1 MADETT
7 LLIIRECFVYRI
19 PARGTAKGYRAAD
32 WDVNAFLWKG
42 RLRISCIGEQAFIKL
57 EDSNTGR
64 RNRPHPFDPWFPWK
78 WSWGFSWKS
87 KPGIG
92 ELESWR
98 NGGDYPFYPLLS
110 WPLFKDG
117 FTEGLMDAAFFCK
130 SSLLNAG

>member
-64 RNRPHPFDPWFPWK
+64 RNRPP
-78 WSWGFSWKS
+78 
-87 KPGIG
+87 
-92 ELESWR
+92 
-98 NGGDYPFYPLLS
+98 PL
-110 WPLFKDG
+110 
-117 FTEGLMDAAFFCK
+117 
-130 SSLLNAG
+130 